1 MKRLLCALVVAV
13 TVASVA
19 GIMAQTPDPG
29 RGGVWVTG
37 ASGGGSGDI
46 TSVVAGAGMTGGGTT
61 GDVTLNVIGTAD
73 AITVSADAVTI
84 ASTYVGQTSITT
96 LGTVATGTWQ
106 ATDVGVAYGGTGAST
121 LTDGGVLLGSG
132 TGAVTALA
140 ALADGAIVIGDGTGD
155 PTTLDVGSSTAITVL
170 GTVATGTWQATD
182 VGVAHGG
189 TGVSS
194 LTANS
199 LLLGAGTSDVTFAA
213 PGTSGNVLTSD
224 GTVWASAAPS
234 AGTSLDT
241 GTVAYAGRTITVDTG
256 GVLNVVL
263 ASAAG
268 DDFTV
273 DTNRLVVSG
282 DETAVGINTAVP
294 VSLLDVRGPTG
305 TGTAPAGVITLATN
319 ELTIVDNDQ
328 LGRIEFRSPI
338 ATAGTD
344 AIVTAASI
352 WAEANA
358 TFSASVNSAD
368 IVFATAA
375 SGAATEKM
383 RILSTGNVGIGIAVP
398 AAVLHVSDTSE
409 PLGGLYSTAG
419 NVFISSTDAFD
430 AANVG
435 GSLSLGGEVNASAT
449 LATFARIHGRKTNT
463 STGDTSGYLAFETNL
478 NAGGNLLHEHM
489 RILSSGNVG
498 IGDTAPNDPLHI
510 TTGDAGAVT
519 MIRLQNDNS
528 DTNDAVS
535 IDANMTSGI
544 NTSGQI
550 MFKRVGTNAA
560 TDIIFSTTNTS
571 GGLTERMSIDHDGDV
586 IIGGTTDMLVLT
598 TSGGNAVISS
608 RDHMYLNIDS
618 NSDGTAEAFLWGKDR
633 TGSSGGTELMYLT
646 EAGNLVVSGTLS
658 KESGSF
664 RIDHPLPELADT
676 NHLVH
681 SFIEG
686 PRADLLYR
694 GTVELVDGAATV
706 DLDDA
711 AGMTAGTWVLL
722 CRDAQVFTSNATG
735 WSPVRGTVSGSTLT
749 IECEEGTCTDTIS
762 WMVVAER
769 QDQHILDTDWT
780 DAEGRPIVEP
790 LKPPV
795 LDPEDPA

>member
-37 ASGGGSGDI
+37 TSGGSGDI

-140 ALADGAIVIGDGTGD
+140 ALADGAIVIGDGSGD

-182 VGVAHGG
+182 VGVAYGG

-213 PGTSGNVLTSD
+213 PGTSGNVLTSN
-224 GTVWASAAPS
+224 GTVWASSAPS

-263 ASAAG
+263 ASAGG

-273 DTNRLVVSG
+273 DTTRLVVSG
-282 DETAVGINTAVP
+282 DETAVGINTAAP

-305 TGTAPAGVITLATN
+305 TGTAPAGLLTLATN

-358 TFSASVNSAD
+358 TFSSSVNSAD
-368 IVFATAA
+368 IVFATAT

-383 RILSTGNVGIGIAVP
+383 RITSAGLVGIGTTAPGSYGGVQTNLEIKTAGHGGIAINAGADSLAGLFFVANDVRKWDLALENAASPNLTFYEGSTVRMTLRDGGNVGIGPGASPASKLVVDAGAPSSADVTIAQFQ
-398 AAVLHVSDTSE
+398 AEASRRI
-409 PLGGLYSTAG
+409 GLFWDDS
-419 NVFISSTDAFD
+419 
-430 AANVG
+430 
-435 GSLSLGGEVNASAT
+435 ASALGIGT
-449 LATFARIHGRKTNT
+449 LSANNFAIH
-463 STGDTSGYLAFETNL
+463 
-478 NAGGNLLHEHM
+478 AGGNSNPYLTVTTAGRVHMPAVYSVAGNGAALNIESDGNLFRIVSARRYKDNINYDNVNGDAVYDLRPVSYTLKDIENPVEQIGFIAEDVEEIDPRLVVYSKEGTVDALHYGRFSVLLVKAM
-489 RILSSGNVG
+489 QDQKATYDAALTQLDARILELE
-498 IGDTAPNDPLHI
+498 A
-510 TTGDAGAVT
+510 A
-519 MIRLQNDNS
+519 LQ
-528 DTNDAVS
+528 
-535 IDANMTSGI
+535 
-544 NTSGQI
+544 
-550 MFKRVGTNAA
+550 
-560 TDIIFSTTNTS
+560 
-571 GGLTERMSIDHDGDV
+571 
-586 IIGGTTDMLVLT
+586 
-598 TSGGNAVISS
+598 
-608 RDHMYLNIDS
+608 
-618 NSDGTAEAFLWGKDR
+618 
-633 TGSSGGTELMYLT
+633 
-646 EAGNLVVSGTLS
+646 
-658 KESGSF
+658 
-664 RIDHPLPELADT
+664 
-676 NHLVH
+676 
-681 SFIEG
+681 
-686 PRADLLYR
+686 
-694 GTVELVDGAATV
+694 
-706 DLDDA
+706 
-711 AGMTAGTWVLL
+711 
-722 CRDAQVFTSNATG
+722 
-735 WSPVRGTVSGSTLT
+735 
-749 IECEEGTCTDTIS
+749 
-762 WMVVAER
+762 
-769 QDQHILDTDWT
+769 
-780 DAEGRPIVEP
+780 
-790 LKPPV
+790 
-795 LDPEDPA
+795 